1 MNTRTKE
8 ERFKIAQQKRRGE
21 MLLFIG
27 CAAIAFLLA
36 YEIASSSRCDFTGS
50 KLAVVIVPVCAAM
63 GNVAAATIPFL
74 FGCISLLFTFWSPFH
89 RRTTAPKK

>member
-8 ERFKIAQQKRRGE
+8 EKFKIAQQKRHAE
-21 MLLFIG
+21 TLLFIG
-27 CAAIAFLLA
+27 CATIAFWLA

-50 KLAVVIVPVCAAM
+50 KLAIIIVPVCAAM

-74 FGCISLLFTFWSPFH
+74 FGCISLLFTFWSPFR
-89 RRTTAPKK
+89 RRTTAPRK